1 MAQLFPQWTNRLPL
15 IIAVAVLLLT
25 AAVYGFFDYYASPWY
40 TDVGYQPVQPVAFS
54 HKVHAGDMKIDC
66 RYCHNFVEVSHEA
79 NVPPTQTCMSC
90 HVMIKADSGKM
101 IPVHESLNNNSPI
114 YTVRIPEPGEAEVD
128 DVEAAGADCIDSGKC
143 GGCYYKA

>member
-66 RYCHNFVEVSHEA
+66 RYCHNLVEVSHEA
-79 NVPPTQTCMSC
+79 NAAPTQTCMNC
-90 HVMIKADSGKM
+90 YVMI
-101 IPVHESLNNNSPI
+101 
-114 YTVRIPEPGEAEVD
+114 
-128 DVEAAGADCIDSGKC
+128 
-143 GGCYYKA
+143 